1 MITLHSFGPF
11 MGTPDASPFV
21 MKVMVLLKIAGLPH
35 RIVRGNPVNGPHRL
49 LPYIVDGEL
58 TVPDSTLIRLHIER
72 KYGLDFDAALAPHQ
86 RAMAWAVERM
96 CEDHLYFA
104 LLEARW
110 LDSGNFKSG
119 LGRYMFGQVP
129 APARPLV
136 KAVLRRMN
144 AKRLQ
149 GHGLGRHGTDDI
161 FDLARRDIDALAATL
176 ADKRYLMGDSP
187 CAADATAWA
196 MTTAILTPPLNGPL
210 REAMAAR
217 ANLVGYRDRLFARF
231 FPDARH
237 PERTEPDR
245 PIHHADT

>member
-11 MGTPDASPFV
+11 MGTPDSSPFV
-21 MKVMVLLKIAGLPH
+21 MKVMVLLKMAGLPH
-35 RIVRGNPVNGPHRL
+35 QIVRGNPFKGPHRL
-49 LPYIVDGEL
+49 LPYVVDDGV

-86 RAMAWAVERM
+86 RALAWAVGRM

-104 LLEARW
+104 MLEARW
-110 LDSGNFKSG
+110 LDDGNFRAG

-129 APARPLV
+129 APVRPLV
-136 KAVLRRMN
+136 KVILRRMN

-149 GHGLGRHGTDDI
+149 GHGLGRHRSDDVL
-161 FDLARRDIDALAATL
+161 DLARRDIDALAATL

-196 MTTAILTPPLNGPL
+196 MTTAILTPRLNTPL

-217 ANLVGYRDRLFARF
+217 SNLVGYRDRLAAQF
-231 FPDARH
+231 FPECPTSRED
-237 PERTEPDR
+237 RTR
-245 PIHHADT
+245 